1 VDNGTKQNLEYSSKG
16 GFVVARQITQAGVF
30 VFILIMALHANT
42 VLAHGKVAMEDD
54 SCMRRIG
61 ENMIHLSTY
70 QPQVDEEGH
79 YCTDIPKAG
88 NAILVVDLVDP
99 SLRDMPIGMKV
110 IKGSRADEGETIVSI
125 RPALYQNGVISTQ
138 NVLDHGKYL
147 VQVTA
152 EGVPPLNYEYHLR
165 VEMINYAEV
174 FRASIG
180 PVVGLLLT
188 TILGYKLV
196 RSRRFREW
204 IASRGVKKD

>member
-1 VDNGTKQNLEYSSKG
+1 MV
-16 GFVVARQITQAGVF
+16 RQITQVGLCV
-30 VFILIMALHANT
+30 VILVMALYTHTAR
-42 VLAHGKVAMEDD
+42 AHGKVAMEED

-88 NAILVVDLVDP
+88 NAILVIDLVDP
-99 SLRDMPIGMKV
+99 SLR
-110 IKGSRADEGETIVSI
+110 E
-125 RPALYQNGVISTQ
+125 
-138 NVLDHGKYL
+138 LDPGKYL
-147 VQVTA
+147 ILITA

-174 FRASIG
+174 FRAWIG
-180 PVVGLLLT
+180 PVVGLLLA
-188 TILGYKLV
+188 TILGYKLF

-204 IASRGVKKD
+204 MDSRESKKH

>member
-1 VDNGTKQNLEYSSKG
+1 MV
-16 GFVVARQITQAGVF
+16 RQITQAGIS
-30 VFILIMALHANT
+30 VFIFVIALYTNT
-42 VLAHGKVAMEDD
+42 AGAHGKVAMEED

-61 ENMIHLSTY
+61 ENIIHLSSY
-70 QPQVDEEGH
+70 QPQVDKEGH

-88 NAILVVDLVDP
+88 NAILVIDLVDP

-110 IKGSRADEGETIVSI
+110 IKGSKADEGETITHI
-125 RPALYQNGVISTQ
+125 RPTLYQNGVISTQ
-138 NVLDHGKYL
+138 GVLDQGKYL
-147 VQVTA
+147 VLVTA

-188 TILGYKLV
+188 TILGYKLI
-196 RSRRFREW
+196 RSRRFRDW
-204 IASRGVKKD
+204 IASRGSKKN

>member
-1 VDNGTKQNLEYSSKG
+1 MV
-16 GFVVARQITQAGVF
+16 RQITQAGICV
-30 VFILIMALHANT
+30 VILVMALYINT
-42 VLAHGKVAMEDD
+42 ARAHGKVVMEED

-88 NAILVVDLVDP
+88 NAILVIDLVDP

-110 IKGSRADEGETIVSI
+110 IKGNQAEEGETVTHM
-125 RPALYQNGVISTQ
+125 RPALYENGVISTQ
-138 NVLDHGKYL
+138 SVLDQGKYL
-147 VQVTA
+147 ILITA

-165 VEMINYAEV
+165 VEMINYADV
-174 FRASIG
+174 FRAWIG

-188 TILGYKLV
+188 TILGYKLL
-196 RSRRFREW
+196 RSRRFRDW
-204 IASRGVKKD
+204 MTSRGSKKD

>member
-1 VDNGTKQNLEYSSKG
+1 
-16 GFVVARQITQAGVF
+16 VVRQITQTGIS
-30 VFILIMALHANT
+30 VFILIMVFYTNT
-42 VLAHGKVAMEDD
+42 AGAHGKVAMEDD
-54 SCMRRIG
+54 NCMRRIG

-70 QPQVDEEGH
+70 QPQADEEGH

-88 NAILVVDLVDP
+88 NTILVIDLVDP
-99 SLRDMPIGMKV
+99 SLRDIPIGIKV
-110 IKGSRADEGETIVSI
+110 IKGNKAEEGETVTHM
-125 RPALYQNGVISTQ
+125 RPTLYQDGVISTK
-138 NVLDHGKYL
+138 NVLDQGKYL
-147 VQVTA
+147 ILVTA

-188 TILGYKLV
+188 TILGYKLI

-204 IASRGVKKD
+204 IASRGSKKS